1 VGKITSHR
9 ARATLATW
17 LRSNGLSLTHIAKLL
32 GHTDLKTL
40 PWYLREDKY
49 QFARAVRK
57 HNPLNRVVTA
67 ILDTEAIKRGA
78 GEPVVFYYLGYG
90 DDGRPHLCASPDYS
104 RCVHQ
109 MQCRKC
115 EMFVDA
121 EQAEVIERRPGALI
135 IEVHI
140 PTPSLLEENL
150 NQEGLGEEITRC
162 LPAPEVPSPAYHL
175 NKNVP
180 PRNSDPELEQ
190 LKKDL
195 EALTAEWAEKAG
207 KFDLRSVAMKSL
219 KKRIADLAAKIEE
232 RERKPPPS
240 NG

>member
-1 VGKITSHR
+1 
-9 ARATLATW
+9 
-17 LRSNGLSLTHIAKLL
+17 
-32 GHTDLKTL
+32 
-40 PWYLREDKY
+40 
-49 QFARAVRK
+49 
-57 HNPLNRVVTA
+57 
-67 ILDTEAIKRGA
+67 
-78 GEPVVFYYLGYG
+78 
-90 DDGRPHLCASPDYS
+90 
-104 RCVHQ
+104 
-109 MQCRKC
+109 
-115 EMFVDA
+115 MFVDA

-140 PTPSLLEENL
+140 PTLSLIEENL

-162 LPAPEVPSPAYHL
+162 LPAPEVPSAAYHL

-180 PRNSDPELEQ
+180 PRSSDPELEK

-219 KKRIADLAAKIEE
+219 KKRIADLVAKIEE